1 MPIYGSGP
9 SNSRRQRGA
18 VLYIALIMLVLLA
31 LIGIVGMQVSGLQ
44 ERMAANYRAVNI
56 AFQDAETR
64 ARAVEGQVLASVSGG
79 VGTFAA
85 DQEICEPTFDPLT
98 WADDLV
104 AGEDVE
110 GVFTRRVD
118 KCFAASSL
126 RVGER
131 LNEETGNIYEISV
144 MGNDAVADNAA
155 TAVINTIYIP

>member
-1 MPIYGSGP
+1 MTTSGSEP
-9 SNSRRQRGA
+9 LNPRCQRGA
-18 VLYIALIMLVLLA
+18 VLYVALIMLVLLA

-44 ERMAANYRAVNI
+44 ERMAANYRAVNV

-64 ARAVEGQVLASVSGG
+64 ARTVEAQVLASLSSE
-79 VGTFAA
+79 VGTYAA

-98 WADDLV
+98 WADDLT
-104 AGEDVE
+104 ANDETE
-110 GVFTRRVD
+110 GRFTRRVD

-144 MGNDAVADNAA
+144 MGNDDAADNAA
-155 TAVINTIYIP
+155 TAVLNTIYIP